1 MMSAEI
7 GPETNIY
14 PQLAMQLVS
23 AIAPAKT
30 ESACRPREH
39 DISTREL
46 LLHIR
51 KLNLIG
57 SE

>member
-14 PQLAMQLVS
+14 PQLATQLVS
-23 AIAPAKT
+23 AIAPAKLN
-30 ESACRPREH
+30 PRVVR

>member
-23 AIAPAKT
+23 AIAPAKLN
-30 ESACRPREH
+30 PRVVRANMTYPR
-39 DISTREL
+39 I
-46 LLHIR
+46 HIPAPY
-51 KLNLIG
+51 
-57 SE
+57 